1 MADAMTDSL
10 VNRQSGEVLT
20 PTLVSPEAEQ
30 KQRKGERLF
39 FLGVLLMGT
48 VFAGPLGLPLV
59 IWGALLTRSA
69 MRQGA
74 TPSIPWHVA
83 LVGGFTIG
91 DAAANFLGW
100 SIEMFA
106 GRAIITH
113 TAMFIYG
120 TVFDGGYIHG
130 LNTTQLGDVVLGG
143 VNSPGEKA
151 LIIGAVLVV
160 WPCRLA
166 AAWGFMKA
174 KPWALGWMI
183 TSSWMLLV
191 FWVIWVAN
199 AVIDT
204 ENRYD
209 TYMGVVGWFMFN
221 GVYIIGPILMIP
233 YLYLVDHRPWLR
245 KAHEASLVSKRNV

>member
-1 MADAMTDSL
+1 MTDGLLS
-10 VNRQSGEVLT
+10 RQSGKA
-20 PTLVSPEAEQ
+20 PISTLVSPEVQ
-30 KQRKGERLF
+30 KKQQRGERLF

-59 IWGALLTRSA
+59 IWGALQTRA
-69 MRQGA
+69 ARRLGA
-74 TPSIPWHVA
+74 IPSIPWHVA

-120 TVFDGGYIHG
+120 TVFDGGYLHG
-130 LNTTQLGDVVLGG
+130 VNTTQLGDIVLGG

-183 TSSWMLLV
+183 TSTWMLLV
-191 FWVIWVAN
+191 FWVIWVSN
-199 AVIDT
+199 AVFDT

-209 TYMGVVGWFMFN
+209 TYMGVVGWFVFN
-221 GVYIIGPILMIP
+221 GVYIVGPILMVP
-233 YLYLVDHRPWLR
+233 YLYLVDHRPWLQ
-245 KAHEASLVSKRNV
+245 KAHEATFASKQHV